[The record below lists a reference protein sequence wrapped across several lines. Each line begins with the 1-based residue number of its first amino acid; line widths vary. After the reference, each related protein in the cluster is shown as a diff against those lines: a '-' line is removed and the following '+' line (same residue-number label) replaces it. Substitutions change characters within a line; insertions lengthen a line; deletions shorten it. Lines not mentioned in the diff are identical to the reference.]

1 MAKWSLR
8 SYTRFVF
15 LIHLKRGEVVKAKRN
30 KILKNMPFLA
40 GRKEEPRGY
49 NYWLLYR
56 LTELPDPSNQPGN
69 QLISS
74 VSLKIILM
82 HVFM

>member
-1 MAKWSLR
+1 MKKK
-8 SYTRFVF
+8 TRIIEKYIN
-15 LIHLKRGEVVKAKRN
+15 L
-30 KILKNMPFLA
+30 LA

-74 VSLKIILM
+74 VSLKIIHLDK
-82 HVFM
+82 VFQQLIQLNRWSGHHHPQI